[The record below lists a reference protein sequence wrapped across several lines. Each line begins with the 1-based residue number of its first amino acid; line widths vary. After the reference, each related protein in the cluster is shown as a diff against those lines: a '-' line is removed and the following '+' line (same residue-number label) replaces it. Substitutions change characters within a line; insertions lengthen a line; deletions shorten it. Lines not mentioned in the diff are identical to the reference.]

1 MNRKR
6 GNESIIQFGRGRPLS
21 KEALTALGRAVIS
34 KNPATDWTKG
44 RVLTMGLTVL
54 VLVWGLG
61 GIFDLVVSDP
71 GEGLNNQGPALEGAE
86 GGSVGDTKV
95 AAGAN
100 TRERLRNDLFKVL
113 KPKKNNTKKEPKTN
127 PVELLRLLEL
137 QGVLGGD
144 SPRAIIFYKRTKKTA
159 TVSVGDDLGE
169 FEVMEIREKSVIL
182 KWREELFELSL

>member
-6 GNESIIQFGRGRPLS
+6 ENASIIQLGRGRPLS
-21 KEALTALGRAVIS
+21 AEALAALGRAIIS

-44 RVLTMGLTVL
+44 RILTMGLSVL
-54 VLVWGLG
+54 VLIWGLS

-71 GEGLNNQGPALEGAE
+71 GEGLNKQGLVIEGAE
-86 GGSVGDTKV
+86 SGTDGDTKV
-95 AAGAN
+95 AAGTK
-100 TRERLRNDLFKVL
+100 TREQLRNDLFKVL
-113 KPKKNNTKKEPKTN
+113 KPKKNNKKKEPKTN

-137 QGVLGGD
+137 QGVLGGEN
-144 SPRAIIFYKRTKKTA
+144 PRAIVFYKRTKKTA

>member
-1 MNRKR
+1 
-6 GNESIIQFGRGRPLS
+6 
-21 KEALTALGRAVIS
+21 
-34 KNPATDWTKG
+34 
-44 RVLTMGLTVL
+44 MGLTVL

-71 GEGLNNQGPALEGAE
+71 GAGLNNQGLVLEGAE
-86 GGSVGDTKV
+86 SGSDGDTKV

-144 SPRAIIFYKRTKKTA
+144 SPRAIVFYKRTKKTV

-169 FEVMEIREKSVIL
+169 FGVMEIREKSVIL
-182 KWREELFELSL
+182 KWRDELFELSL

>member
-6 GNESIIQFGRGRPLS
+6 ENASIIQLGRGRPLS
-21 KEALTALGRAVIS
+21 AEALAALGRAIIS

-44 RVLTMGLTVL
+44 RILTMGLSVL
-54 VLVWGLG
+54 VLIWGLS

-71 GEGLNNQGPALEGAE
+71 GEGLNKQGLVIEGAE
-86 GGSVGDTKV
+86 SGTDGDTKV
-95 AAGAN
+95 AAGTK
-100 TRERLRNDLFKVL
+100 TREQLRNDLFKVL
-113 KPKKNNTKKEPKTN
+113 KPKKNNKKKEPRTN

-137 QGVLGGD
+137 QGVLGGN
-144 SPRAIIFYKRTKKTA
+144 SPRAIVFYKRTKKTA

-182 KWREELFELSL
+182 KWRDELFELSL